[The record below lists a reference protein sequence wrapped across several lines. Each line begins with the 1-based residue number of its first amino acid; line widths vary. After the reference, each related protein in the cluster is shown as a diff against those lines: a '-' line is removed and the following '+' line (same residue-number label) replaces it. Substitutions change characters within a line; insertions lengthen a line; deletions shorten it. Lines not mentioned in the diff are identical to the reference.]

1 MKLRKKLMVWGAFF
15 IMGLVIT
22 GCTEESYFDSAV
34 AVEDTSSDGLGLGD
48 GSGDSSVGNVHVVKN
63 SASDAFLDL
72 LNDSDKKGNDGD
84 ASSGGS
90 NDNGSS
96 NSGSGFDSV
105 TLPGSSNTGGANGG
119 TISGGGSSSGS
130 GSVSRG
136 AAGVVKRGSDYVYH
150 DPYADG
156 DDISFGPGTKQYE
169 DDDGEIVD
177 DPILDDDLPL
187 DDEEEKPETPDKE
200 DEDAKEPADKGDKE
214 PQTENKPAEETPAEP
229 APEEKAPAE
238 KTEPVSEPK
247 TEEPEVKEQQV
258 AKEEPVK
265 QQPAEPEPA
274 VEIPVN
280 PEPEVTEEVSYDMVL
295 TFLIMNESNVRYGMI
310 SMINPYTKE
319 QVRIGAL
326 GANEMF
332 AFTMNWPSSEKHFRL
347 AVYDEAG
354 NLVRE
359 ENIDFHKVTAG
370 CAVKLIGDGSL
381 SDIISEIE

>member
-1 MKLRKKLMVWGAFF
+1 MKMKKLAAVLATAAMVL
-15 IMGLVIT
+15 GLV
-22 GCTEESYFDSAV
+22 GCGETSSTSNA
-34 AVEDTSSDGLGLGD
+34 DTSTSTPA
-48 GSGDSSVGNVHVVKN
+48 SVVESVSAEA
-63 SASDAFLDL
+63 SAS
-72 LNDSDKKGNDGD
+72 
-84 ASSGGS
+84 
-90 NDNGSS
+90 
-96 NSGSGFDSV
+96 
-105 TLPGSSNTGGANGG
+105 
-119 TISGGGSSSGS
+119 
-130 GSVSRG
+130 
-136 AAGVVKRGSDYVYH
+136 
-150 DPYADG
+150 
-156 DDISFGPGTKQYE
+156 
-169 DDDGEIVD
+169 
-177 DPILDDDLPL
+177 
-187 DDEEEKPETPDKE
+187 
-200 DEDAKEPADKGDKE
+200 
-214 PQTENKPAEETPAEP
+214 EETPAEP
-229 APEEKAPAE
+229 VPEEKAPAE